1 MNNQETTTHRPD
13 AKKSDNRFGS
23 NRGAGRPGAGRP
35 GAKGSEDQKT
45 DDKEKQRRAR
55 KVSEYGRQLEEKQK
69 VKHSYGMR
77 EKQFRRF
84 FDLAFRS
91 EAATG
96 EKLLSLL
103 ERRIDNVL
111 YRLKFAVTRA
121 QARQVI
127 VHGHVAINGR
137 RVSSPSS
144 LVSVGD
150 TISFLPQVGQKQA
163 FVEQV
168 IEKRLNIGIKVP
180 EWLELNKDART
191 GKVLREPVRT
201 DIQNP
206 IEEHLIVELYSK

>member
-1 MNNQETTTHRPD
+1 MNNKETTTHRPD
-13 AKKSDNRFGS
+13 AKKPVSRFGG
-23 NRGAGRPGAGRP
+23 NRP
-35 GAKGSEDQKT
+35 GAKGPADKKT

-55 KVSEYGRQLEEKQK
+55 KMSEYGKQLAEKQK
-69 VKHSYGMR
+69 LKRSYGMR

-84 FDLAFRS
+84 FKIAFRS

-96 EKLLSLL
+96 EKLLNLL

-111 YRLKFAVTRA
+111 YRLKFAVTRS

-180 EWLELNKDART
+180 EWLELNKESRT

-201 DIQNP
+201 DIQAP